1 MQVKPIITLILF
13 FLFSTNLVQSQSLS
27 KAWYCGKNKVCL
39 TIDSTTKC
47 FRVNDLYGVDNCKR
61 TRYKRKGNVIIV
73 KMYTNQTIL
82 GWEKEK
88 TEFLIDKLT
97 NNSLYLTLISS
108 EDIGLLETMGMF
120 INDQIVFDF
129 VPDGCDNT
137 N

>member
-1 MQVKPIITLILF
+1 
-13 FLFSTNLVQSQSLS
+13 
-27 KAWYCGKNKVCL
+27 
-39 TIDSTTKC
+39 
-47 FRVNDLYGVDNCKR
+47 
-61 TRYKRKGNVIIV
+61 
-73 KMYTNQTIL
+73 MYTNQTIL